1 MLRILAVKS
10 GERSFCLLW
19 RKHVGEGPVL
29 KKDPSEEANA
39 VAWARREE
47 GEMKRSGQSRETFCK

>member
-1 MLRILAVKS
+1 MKS

-29 KKDPSEEANA
+29 KKDSSEEANA
-39 VAWARREE
+39 VAWARMEA
-47 GEMKRSGQSRETFCK
+47 GEMGRSGQSRETFCK